1 MSAQNKKTVD
11 AGIPS
16 TFLTSLLNITAEAGA
31 AISEVYHTEFQVSY
45 KEDRSPLTM
54 ADQRSHAIILSRLSE
69 LSPRFPVLSEE
80 GKDIPY
86 EERKGWEYFWLVDPL
101 DGTKEFVK
109 RNGEFTVNIA
119 LIHKNKPVAGLIYI
133 PEKRTYYFAA
143 EGLGAY
149 KLVSD
154 TIPLP
159 GMSFDDLLKKAQRLP
174 SDNRIVQGG
183 RPVRIIGSRSHASKE
198 FEEFIKAMK
207 EKYPDV
213 TILSAGSSLKFCL
226 VAEGVADLYP
236 RFGPTMEWDTAA
248 GQCIVE
254 ESGGVVVDMSGKRLT
269 YNKESLLNSNFVVC
283 SSEPLLNSLPVI
295 W

>member
-1 MSAQNKKTVD
+1 MLRA
-11 AGIPS
+11 PS
-16 TFLTSLLNITAEAGA
+16 PMHLEKLIDIAAEAGE
-31 AISEVYHTEFQVSY
+31 AIREIYHTEFQVSY
-45 KEDRSPLTM
+45 KEDCSPLTM
-54 ADQRSHAIILSRLSE
+54 ADQRSHAIILGRLTG

-80 GKDIPY
+80 GRDIPY
-86 EERKGWEYFWLVDPL
+86 DERKKWEYFWLVDPL

-119 LIHKNKPVAGLIYI
+119 LIHNSRPVAGMIYV

-154 TIPLP
+154 STTLP
-159 GMSFDDLLKKAQRLP
+159 RLSYGDLIKKARRL
-174 SDNRIVQGG
+174 SSGIEVQDG
-183 RPVRIIGSRSHASKE
+183 RPFTIIGSRSHASKE
-198 FEEFIKAMK
+198 FEGFIRAMK
-207 EKYPDV
+207 ERYADA

-226 VAEGVADLYP
+226 VAEGAADIYP

-254 ESGGVVVDMSGKRLT
+254 ESGGVVVDMSRKKLT
-269 YNKESLLNSNFVVC
+269 YNKESLLNTDFIVC
-283 SSEPLLNSLPVI
+283 GSEPLLKELRADG
-295 W
+295 

>member
-1 MSAQNKKTVD
+1 MHL
-11 AGIPS
+11 AGLIA
-16 TFLTSLLNITAEAGA
+16 IAAEAGA
-31 AISEVYHTEFQVSY
+31 AISEVYHTQFEVSY

-54 ADQRSHAIILSRLSE
+54 ADQRSHAIILTRLNE

-80 GKDIPY
+80 GRDIPY

-119 LIHKNKPVAGLIYI
+119 LIHGNKPVAGLIYV

-149 KLVSD
+149 KLVSGN
-154 TIPLP
+154 TPLL
-159 GMSFDDLLKKAQRLP
+159 GLSFDTMLRESKKLP
-174 SDNRIVQGG
+174 SNAGIVQAA
-183 RPVRIIGSRSHASKE
+183 RPLTIIGSRSHASKE
-198 FEEFIKAMK
+198 FEEFIKALK
-207 EKYPDV
+207 EKYPDAA
-213 TILSAGSSLKFCL
+213 TLSAGSSLKFCL
-226 VAEGVADLYP
+226 VAEGMADVYP

-254 ESGGVVVDMSGKRLT
+254 EAGGVVVDRSRKRLT
-269 YNKESLLNSNFVVC
+269 YNKESLLNSDFVVC
-283 SSEPLLNSLPVI
+283 GSEHLMKELI
-295 W
+295 AIG

>member
-1 MSAQNKKTVD
+1 M
-11 AGIPS
+11 
-16 TFLTSLLNITAEAGA
+16 LTSFLEKLISIAAEAGA
-31 AISEVYHTEFQVSY
+31 AISDLYHTEFEVSY
-45 KEDRSPLTM
+45 KEDCSPLTM
-54 ADQRSHAIILSRLSE
+54 ADQRSHEIIQSRLTE
-69 LSPRFPVLSEE
+69 LSPRLPVLSEE

-86 EERKGWEYFWLVDPL
+86 EERKRWEYFWLVDPL

-119 LIHKNKPVAGLIYI
+119 LMHGNKPVAGMIYI

-154 TIPLP
+154 STSLP
-159 GMSFDDLLKKAQRLP
+159 RLSFGDLLKKAQRLP
-174 SDNRIVQGG
+174 SNSRKVRDG
-183 RPVRIIGSRSHASKE
+183 RPLGIIGSRSHASKE
-198 FEEFIKAMK
+198 FGEFIEAMK
-207 EKYPDV
+207 ENYPDA

-226 VAEGVADLYP
+226 VAEGAADIYP

-254 ESGGVVVDMSGKRLT
+254 ESGGVVVDMSRKRLA
-269 YNKESLLNSNFVVC
+269 YNKESLLNTDFIVC
-283 SSEPLLNSLPVI
+283 GSEPLLNSLTLI
-295 W
+295 WQEAPKKQRY

>member
-1 MSAQNKKTVD
+1 MVNDPMLYAPCAMHL
-11 AGIPS
+11 AGLIA
-16 TFLTSLLNITAEAGA
+16 IAAEAGA
-31 AISEVYHTEFQVSY
+31 AISEVYHTKFEVSY

-54 ADQRSHAIILSRLSE
+54 ADQRSHAIILTRLNE

-80 GKDIPY
+80 GRDIPY

-119 LIHKNKPVAGLIYI
+119 LIHGNKPVAGLIYV

-149 KLVSD
+149 KLVSGN
-154 TIPLP
+154 TPLL
-159 GMSFDDLLKKAQRLP
+159 GLSFDTMLRESKKLP
-174 SDNRIVQGG
+174 SNAGIVQAA
-183 RPVRIIGSRSHASKE
+183 RPLTIIGSRSHASKE
-198 FEEFIKAMK
+198 FEEFIKALK
-207 EKYPDV
+207 EKYPDAA
-213 TILSAGSSLKFCL
+213 TLSAGSSLKFCL
-226 VAEGVADLYP
+226 VAEGTADVYP

-254 ESGGVVVDMSGKRLT
+254 ESGGVVVDRSRKRLT
-269 YNKESLLNSNFVVC
+269 YNKESLLNSDFVVC
-283 SSEPLLNSLPVI
+283 GSEHLMKELI
-295 W
+295 AIG